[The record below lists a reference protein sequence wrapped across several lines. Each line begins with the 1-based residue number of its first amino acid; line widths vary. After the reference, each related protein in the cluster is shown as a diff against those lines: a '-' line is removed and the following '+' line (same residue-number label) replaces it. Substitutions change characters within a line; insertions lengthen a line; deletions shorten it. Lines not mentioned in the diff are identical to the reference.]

1 MSTHAVYYYTTIVW
15 GETVEVITVTPVI
28 CYLINYS
35 IKIASSIAVLNDKM
49 LPAIHNKELSTT
61 DFFVSKVLQFC

>member
-49 LPAIHNKELSTT
+49 LPAFHNKELSRT
-61 DFFVSKVLQFC
+61 D

>member
-49 LPAIHNKELSTT
+49 LPAFHNKELSTT
-61 DFFVSKVLQFC
+61 D

>member
-1 MSTHAVYYYTTIVW
+1 MSTHDVYYYTTIVW

-35 IKIASSIAVLNDKM
+35 IKIASFIAVLNDKM
-49 LPAIHNKELSTT
+49 LPAFHNKELSTT
-61 DFFVSKVLQFC
+61 DFLLARC

>member
-1 MSTHAVYYYTTIVW
+1 MSTHDVYYYTTIVW

-49 LPAIHNKELSTT
+49 LPAFHNKELSRT
-61 DFFVSKVLQFC
+61 D